1 MDRSAPVDQ
10 ATSVDIRSLH
20 YRFDTG
26 AALEGVTLSVP
37 RATLVGLVGPN
48 GAGKTTL
55 LRLIAGLIR
64 PGAGQVLVEGR
75 HPHAAPAPE
84 MARLVAVLPQH
95 PVLPT
100 GVSVREAVSW
110 GRLPHLGRFRRPGA
124 EDRRVVE
131 QALAR
136 TETSALADR
145 DTNSLSGGE
154 RQRILI
160 ARALAQA
167 PRVLLLD
174 EPTAHL
180 DISHQVEVMHVL
192 QTLARDGLAIVA
204 ALHDLILAAAYCDRV
219 AILASGQLLA
229 FGPPAQV
236 VTDDLVDAAYGAA
249 AGERWR
255 RLRRIGPPA

>member
-1 MDRSAPVDQ
+1 MGDAP
-10 ATSVDIRSLH
+10 SIDIRDLH
-20 YRFDTG
+20 CRFD
-26 AALEGVTLSVP
+26 ARVALDSVTFSVP
-37 RATLVGLVGPN
+37 PGALVGLVGPN

-55 LRLIAGLIR
+55 LRLMAGLIR
-64 PGAGQVLVEGR
+64 PGAGQVLVGGR
-75 HPHAAPAPE
+75 HPHATPAPE

-110 GRLPHLGRFRRPGA
+110 GRLPHLGRLRRPGA

-131 QALAR
+131 QALVR
-136 TETSALADR
+136 TDTSALADR
-145 DTNSLSGGE
+145 DTNTLSGGE
-154 RQRILI
+154 RQRVLI

-180 DISHQVEVMHVL
+180 DLSHQVEVMVVL
-192 QTLARDGLAIVA
+192 QALAHDGLAVVA
-204 ALHDLILAAAYCDRV
+204 ALHDLSLAAGYCDRV
-219 AILASGQLLA
+219 AVLASGRLLA

-236 VTDDLVDAAYGAA
+236 ITDGLVAAAYGEAG
-249 AGERWR
+249 GERWR
-255 RLRRIGPPA
+255 GLRRITPPA

>member
-1 MDRSAPVDQ
+1 MDGAP
-10 ATSVDIRSLH
+10 SIDIRDVRC
-20 YRFDTG
+20 RFD
-26 AALEGVTLSVP
+26 ARVALDGVTLSVP
-37 RATLVGLVGPN
+37 PGTLVGLVGPN

-64 PGAGQVLVEGR
+64 PSAGQVLVEGR
-75 HPHAAPAPE
+75 HPYATPAPE
-84 MARLVAVLPQH
+84 IARLVAVLPQH

-136 TETSALADR
+136 TDTSALADR

-167 PRVLLLD
+167 PRVLVLD

-180 DISHQVEVMHVL
+180 DISHQVEVMLVL

-204 ALHDLILAAAYCDRV
+204 ALHDLMLAAAYCDRV

-236 VTDDLVDAAYGAA
+236 ITDDLVDAAYGAP

-255 RLRRIGPPA
+255 RLRRIAPPA